1 MNSLMGEKLIEHKM
15 DTPRSDS
22 PISNS
27 AEETEADIEF
37 NTLSDDDSL
46 PIKRLTL
53 SAEFS

>member
-37 NTLSDDDSL
+37 NTLSDDILRQS
-46 PIKRLTL
+46 PYQTINTL
-53 SAEFS
+53 S